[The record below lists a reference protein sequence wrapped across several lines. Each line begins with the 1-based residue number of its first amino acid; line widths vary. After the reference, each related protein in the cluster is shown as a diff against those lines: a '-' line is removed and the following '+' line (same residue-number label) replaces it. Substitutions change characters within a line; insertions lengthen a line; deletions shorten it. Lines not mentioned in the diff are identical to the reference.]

1 MGSSLTALRGDQVIP
16 LCPPLPVFLSALLR
30 VLYEVN
36 NLSLPQIPSIMLC
49 PNKQNPVTRW
59 KFLKLSQNKTV
70 SSELPFFRYLA
81 TFFEQLLGTRCSSR
95 HSGYKG
101 ASSHSFSWRRSHF
114 VVEEAAI
121 EQGYKTGCN
130 EANGVDSRDLWTLT

>member
-1 MGSSLTALRGDQVIP
+1 MGSSLTALRGDNRE
-16 LCPPLPVFLSALLR
+16 CPTLPVFLSALLP
-30 VLYEVN
+30 VLHEVN
-36 NLSLPQIPSIMLC
+36 SLSLPQMPSIMLC

-70 SSELPFFRYLA
+70 SSELPFFRYLT

-101 ASSHSFSWRRSHF
+101 ASSHSFSWRSHF

-121 EQGYKTGCN
+121 EQGCKTGCN
-130 EANGVDSRDLWTLT
+130 EANGVDSRELWTLT